1 MGCFEGKHP
10 LYSRCLNCLTVPSR
24 VNKIKNNCAIIN
36 NFYNY
41 YAKMFK
47 IKKHDYKVEV
57 DSLCWHWFNRVWLKV
72 KSLLWAELPPWW
84 GGWGG
89 AAWVWVWRM
98 PCQVGWQ
105 VFALPLFP
113 FEPHW
118 WKELGLPSVWMHWEV
133 QLIIFWWSWGNEDTP
148 WQITM
153 TNPMSSKS
161 SAKMAFGKIRACWL
175 EGHWT
180 NTLALWRVYS
190 HGESLSWT
198 FPEV

>member
-1 MGCFEGKHP
+1 MPKCSKLKNTTTKSRWIHYVDIDLIEFDWKWNRSCEQNCP
-10 LYSRCLNCLTVPSR
+10 L
-24 VNKIKNNCAIIN
+24 A
-36 NFYNY
+36 
-41 YAKMFK
+41 
-47 IKKHDYKVEV
+47 
-57 DSLCWHWFNRVWLKV
+57 
-72 KSLLWAELPPWW
+72 
-84 GGWGG
+84 GGGVGG
-89 AAWVWVWRM
+89 AWVWVWRM

-153 TNPMSSKS
+153 TNPMFSKS
-161 SAKMAFGKIRACWL
+161 SAKMAFGKIRARWL

-180 NTLALWRVYS
+180 NTLALWRVHS